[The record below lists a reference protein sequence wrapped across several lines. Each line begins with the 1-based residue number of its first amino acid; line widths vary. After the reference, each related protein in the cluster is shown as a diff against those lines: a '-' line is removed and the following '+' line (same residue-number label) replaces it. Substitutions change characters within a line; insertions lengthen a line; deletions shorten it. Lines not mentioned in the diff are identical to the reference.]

1 MAYGIFF
8 ILMRWVHIGSA
19 ALLVGGM
26 ALIVL
31 SAGPARSLMDN
42 QDARGVLQTIE
53 FRFRWVL
60 AAAVLGLIIS
70 GVYQWVVFG
79 QDYQQVGAL
88 ALSLLS
94 VKVLFATMLFA
105 LLWAFQVDSML
116 HPKAKLWRWMNLSL
130 AVLVVMLAGALRY
143 IRLSGME
150 GTS

>member
-8 ILMRWVHIGSA
+8 VLMRWVHIGSA

-31 SAGPARSLMDN
+31 SAGPARSLMGN
-42 QDARGVLQTIE
+42 TDAVSVLKKIE

-60 AAAVLGLIIS
+60 AAAALGLTVS

-79 QDYQQVGAL
+79 QVYQEMGAL

-94 VKVLFATMLFA
+94 VKVLLATMLFA

-130 AVLVVMLAGALRY
+130 AVLVVMLAGVLRY
-143 IRLSGME
+143 IRLSDGV
-150 GTS
+150 GGP